1 MASRAVDRESI
12 VAEAKPRLE
21 NVLFMHR
28 KTAPK
33 VQGQGAPFARTTGR
47 SQPTPFFLPARQS
60 RSSAQRPGQ
69 GYKHLLRKIDLER
82 FIALLPDWDELAY
95 GLQLVML
102 DRGRCNSD
110 GWHRHG
116 TIAIRAWERDLWI
129 DHSCAFI
136 DEHRAVLDRL
146 GVQIDR
152 PRDGY
157 AIVRWTESTARA
169 YQLLHVFLHEL
180 GHHHDRMTTRSRH
193 RTARG
198 ETYAETYAT
207 RYANQIWDVYEAER
221 G

>member
-1 MASRAVDRESI
+1 
-12 VAEAKPRLE
+12 
-21 NVLFMHR
+21 MHR

-33 VQGQGAPFARTTGR
+33 VQGGRALRKNNWALTTDAV
-47 SQPTPFFLPARQS
+47 FLAGTAVAFER
-60 RSSAQRPGQ
+60 QRPGQ
-69 GYKHLLRKIDLER
+69 GYKHLLRKVDLER
-82 FIALLPDWDELAY
+82 FIALLPDWDELAH

-102 DRGRCNSD
+102 DRGRFDSD

-129 DHSCAFI
+129 DHACEFI
-136 DEHRAVLDRL
+136 DEHRVVLDRL
-146 GVQIDR
+146 GVEIDR
-152 PRDGY
+152 SRDGY

-180 GHHHDRMTTRSRH
+180 GHHHDRMTTRSRN

-207 RYANQIWDVYEAER
+207 RYADQIWGAYEGEF